1 MPLIPNDQAHD
12 DWSYRYLIVFATRAI
27 ADEWWRAVSTSSVSR
42 FPASIRRITPH
53 FYTHDP
59 GRAHIADALKT
70 PKVATQFVGRV
81 FMTLLD
87 DRGGRQMHPIPSS
100 LTTDHISGNWCA
112 AAFC

>member
-12 DWSYRYLIVFATRAI
+12 WSHRYLIVFATRAI
-27 ADEWWRAVSTSSVSR
+27 ADEWWRALSTSSVSR
-42 FPASIRRITPH
+42 FSASIRRVTPH

-59 GRAHIADALKT
+59 ERAVITDTLT
-70 PKVATQFVGRV
+70 TSEVAIQFVGRV

-87 DRGGRQMHPIPSS
+87 DRDGRQMHPIPSS